1 VLSHRAAVNLW
12 RNPALLRAHAIITV
26 VVAVFIG
33 VVFLKLQNDI
43 AGFQNRLGLIF
54 FSLLLFAFA
63 CLSAVDLFIGDRII
77 FKKERAN
84 GCYKTSA
91 YYCASM
97 FSDLLPLRIVFPL
110 IYAIVVYWMASFVG
124 DAEHFL
130 KFILVFLLFNMVSA
144 AMFYVIS
151 VSVPSVTVGNI
162 VSAAILLFL
171 MLFSGFLLN
180 FASIPVWL
188 IWLRYL
194 SFFSYAFEALTANEL
209 EGLQLEL
216 GVEGFG
222 SVNISA
228 NVFLVAFNLS
238 SENYWR
244 NVGILAGMAIAL
256 NILAY
261 ILLRFVR
268 KPKQ

>member
-1 VLSHRAAVNLW
+1 M
-12 RNPALLRAHAIITV
+12 
-26 VVAVFIG
+26 AVFIG

-63 CLSAVDLFIGDRII
+63 CLSAVDLCMTFEIIFPFLENVLIFFQIVIGDRII

-84 GCYKTSA
+84 GCYRTSA

-151 VSVPSVTVGNI
+151 VSVPSVTGTKFINF
-162 VSAAILLFL
+162 IL
-171 MLFSGFLLN
+171 
-180 FASIPVWL
+180 
-188 IWLRYL
+188 
-194 SFFSYAFEALTANEL
+194 
-209 EGLQLEL
+209 
-216 GVEGFG
+216 
-222 SVNISA
+222 
-228 NVFLVAFNLS
+228 
-238 SENYWR
+238 
-244 NVGILAGMAIAL
+244 
-256 NILAY
+256 
-261 ILLRFVR
+261 R
-268 KPKQ
+268 KN